1 MDVFLLVIATAGVA
15 FVFGIG
21 LIPLLL
27 TFSHKFKWYD
37 DVDHRKI
44 HTGDMPHVG
53 GLGIALSFASTVV
66 IFIAVQKLFLPFSFI
81 TTIRLLP
88 FFVGYFLIHLTGLI
102 DDFADLR
109 AWYKFLIQI
118 AAACG
123 VAFSGYTFK
132 VIDIPFSNI
141 TINLGSVAY
150 PITIIWFVGACNA
163 MNFLDGMDGL
173 AGGASAIAA
182 IFYSAIFLVL
192 GQFTSA
198 AIALAL
204 GGALVAFLVFNWPP
218 ARIFMGDGGSLF
230 LGFALASLPFIEI
243 SDTVPLMMV
252 ALPVS
257 ILLIPILDIFAA
269 IIRRIRSRVVI
280 YVPDRKH
287 THHKLL
293 DFNLRQQQILAI
305 MYVLCILPASAM
317 LIWVISGKD
326 SMFWL
331 VIASWIF
338 DAAFFLVLD
347 RLYNKKRLREKTN
360 EL

>member
-1 MDVFLLVIATAGVA
+1 MEVFLLIIATAGVA

-53 GLGIALSFASTVV
+53 GLGIAFSFALTLVLFMS
-66 IFIAVQKLFLPFSFI
+66 FQKLFLSYHFFSGI
-81 TTIRLLP
+81 QLLP

-132 VIDIPFSNI
+132 IIDIPFLNI
-141 TINLGSVAY
+141 TINLGPAAY
-150 PITIIWFVGACNA
+150 PVTIIWFVGACNA

-182 IFYSAIFLVL
+182 IFYSVIFLLL

-204 GGALVAFLVFNWPP
+204 GGALAAFLIFNWPP

-230 LGFALASLPFIEI
+230 LGFALASLPFIENAE
-243 SDTVPLMMV
+243 TVPLMMV

-269 IIRRIRSRVVI
+269 IIRRIRSRVAI
-280 YVPDRKH
+280 YGPDRKH

-293 DFNLRQQQILAI
+293 DFGLRQPQILAI
-305 MYVLCILPASAM
+305 MYMLCILPASAM
-317 LIWVISGKD
+317 LVWVITGKD
-326 SMFWL
+326 SMFFL
-331 VIASWIF
+331 VIATWIL
-338 DAAFFLVLD
+338 DASFFLVLD
-347 RLYNKKRLREKTN
+347 KLYNKKRLREKTS
-360 EL
+360 EK

>member
-1 MDVFLLVIATAGVA
+1 MDVFLLIIATAGIA
-15 FVFGIG
+15 FVFGMG
-21 LIPLLL
+21 FIPLLL

-37 DVDHRKI
+37 DIDHRKI
-44 HTGDMPHVG
+44 HTGDMPHIG
-53 GLGIALSFASTVV
+53 GLGIAFSFASTLV
-66 IFIAVQKLFLPFSFI
+66 IFIAVQKLFLSFPFISI
-81 TTIRLLP
+81 MRLLP
-88 FFVGYFLIHLTGLI
+88 FFIGCLLIHLTGLI

-132 VIDIPFSNI
+132 IIDIPFLNI
-141 TINLGSVAY
+141 TINLGSAAY

-182 IFYSAIFLVL
+182 IFYSVIFLVL

-204 GGALVAFLVFNWPP
+204 SGALAAFLVFNWPP

-230 LGFALASLPFIEI
+230 LGFALASLPFFENT
-243 SDTVPLMMV
+243 DTVPLMIV

-269 IIRRIRSRVVI
+269 IIRRIRSRVAI
-280 YVPDRKH
+280 YGPDRKH

-293 DFNLRQQQILAI
+293 DFGLRQQQILAI
-305 MYVLCILPASAM
+305 MYALCILPASAM
-317 LIWVISGKD
+317 LAWVTTGKD

-331 VIASWIF
+331 VIATWIL
-338 DAAFFLVLD
+338 DASFFLVLD
-347 RLYNKKRLREKTN
+347 RLYKKKRLREKTN